1 MTDVLNTLKLTLM
14 INFAKF
20 FPKKKKKFSHCYQQ
34 QSLVTGINGQ
44 PLSHTAP
51 MVTLPEVFP
60 NISQTTNNSPPQD
73 HPHRESIKRKAS
85 TNLYKAESN
94 VFGSHVFMFK
104 GIES

>member
-1 MTDVLNTLKLTLM
+1 MM
-14 INFAKF
+14 
-20 FPKKKKKFSHCYQQ
+20 
-34 QSLVTGINGQ
+34 
-44 PLSHTAP
+44 
-51 MVTLPEVFP
+51 TLPEVFP